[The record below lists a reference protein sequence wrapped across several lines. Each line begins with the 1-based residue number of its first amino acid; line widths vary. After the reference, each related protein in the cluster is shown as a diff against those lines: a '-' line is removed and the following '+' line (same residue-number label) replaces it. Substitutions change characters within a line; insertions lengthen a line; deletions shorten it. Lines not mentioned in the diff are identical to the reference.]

1 MATEILV
8 NDGGAPA
15 RILPFNAG
23 ANISA
28 GLVCIMEADGDV
40 NVAASAAATNTIG
53 VSLTDADSG
62 TTASI
67 ITGKGVIVNA
77 YVSGTAAS
85 GALLQ
90 VGTTDGELAAGTTAD
105 AGVAVMVGDDTGSA
119 TSQLAKVLLI

>member
-15 RILPFNAG
+15 RILPFTAG
-23 ANISA
+23 AAISG
-28 GLVCIMEADGDV
+28 GLICIMEADGDI
-40 NVAASAAATNTIG
+40 NLAASAAATNTIG
-53 VSLTDADSG
+53 IAFTDASSG
-62 TTASI
+62 NNCSI
-67 ITGKGVIVNA
+67 ITGKGVVVNA

-105 AGVAVMVGDDTGSA
+105 AGVAIMIGDDTGSA